1 MSQPYIFI
9 SERCPHSK
17 QIVETLKGLNKIG
30 LYRIVNVESLTRPQ
44 LAGLPFL
51 QKVPTLY
58 HPETKDVV
66 VGKDIF
72 GYISKPTNSRKELPA
87 KQGGAGQPQ
96 LPTGDLSAWGFERS
110 GILSESYSS
119 WDAPTS
125 FVSDGNSMYT
135 FLGPGSPNT
144 GGADMPGVAA
154 PVAENTL
161 KSKTGAN
168 NDIAGRMEAI
178 QKQRE
183 NEFSGVQR
191 K

>member
-87 KQGGAGQPQ
+87 KQGAQPQ

-135 FLGPGSPNT
+135 FLGPSSANT
-144 GGADMPGVAA
+144 GGADMPGVSA
-154 PVAENTL
+154 PTSENTI